1 MILCTCSEFYKLFK
15 LIRNI
20 DTLYLWSMQSFAQLL
35 IVFPAVCT
43 IECIPKHFLWK
54 TPISNRVF
62 YFLKRIFG
70 LAIGI
75 SSFLNIL
82 LPGAAQVHYGL
93 VMAVRILQGLVE
105 VCLPFWC
112 FTSFYIVLNGKFYR
126 NIKMVFQKLF

>member
-1 MILCTCSEFYKLFK
+1 M
-15 LIRNI
+15 
-20 DTLYLWSMQSFAQLL
+20 
-35 IVFPAVCT
+35 
-43 IECIPKHFLWK
+43 
-54 TPISNRVF
+54 
-62 YFLKRIFG
+62 
-70 LAIGI
+70 AIGI

-112 FTSFYIVLNGKFYR
+112 FTSFYIVLYGKIYR